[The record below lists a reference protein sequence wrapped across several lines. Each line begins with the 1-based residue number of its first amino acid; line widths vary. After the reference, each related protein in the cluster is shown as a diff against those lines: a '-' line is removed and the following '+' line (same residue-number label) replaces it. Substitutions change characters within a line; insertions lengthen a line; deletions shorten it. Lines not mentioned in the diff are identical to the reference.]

1 MTDKSNAA
9 VATPNED
16 SGMSL
21 IANADMNKMAAQLQ
35 AISNF
40 QVMVEKNLNS
50 GQDFG
55 VIPGTGKPTLLKPG
69 AEKIQMLM
77 GVTSEYEVTNKIED
91 YEKGFFAYTVRCT
104 LSKGGTK
111 ITEGL
116 GSCNTKEKRYR
127 NQDTFMIVNTVLKM
141 AKKRAQV
148 DATLTIASLS
158 NVFTQDI
165 EDMDNFNQKERMDNM
180 SDGDAGATK
189 LTFGKHKGK
198 TLSELVGEDR
208 SYVEWLAKNAKQD
221 DLKQAATMALNPKK
235 AKAIDDAAQ
244 DVTDKMSPKPPKL
257 ATKNKL
263 DLISIFSKNIAKQT
277 NVSEREPANE
287 ILATIIDGWKGTQDD
302 WGKLTEKDA
311 TTACNNL
318 QKLQEGLVGHPDND
332 PFTKKDGIKDPEN
345 IKLPFD

>member
-180 SDGDAGATK
+180 SDGDAASTK
-189 LTFGKHKGK
+189 LTFGKHKGMTLGEVAK
-198 TLSELVGEDR
+198 EDKSYLSWLSE
-208 SYVEWLAKNAKQD
+208 NAKQD
-221 DLKQAATMALNPKK
+221 DLKQAAAMVLDPKRSK
-235 AKAIDDAAQ
+235 EIDDAAK
-244 DVTDKMSPKPPKL
+244 DVTDSMNPKL
-257 ATKNKL
+257 ATDNKL
-263 DLISIFSKNIAKQT
+263 KLIGIFSQQIAKKT
-277 NVSEREPANE
+277 NVGEREPANE
-287 ILATIIDGWKGTQDD
+287 VIAKIVTGWKGDPAD
-302 WGKLTEKDA
+302 WSKLTEKDA
-311 TTACNNL
+311 TTACNEL
-318 QKLQEGLVGHPDND
+318 RKLKEGLVGQPDSD
-332 PFTKKDGIKDPEN
+332 PFPKNPDAGNAEDIP
-345 IKLPFD
+345 LPFDAI

>member
-1 MTDKSNAA
+1 MTDKNNAA
-9 VATPNED
+9 VAVKNED

-21 IANADMNKMAAQLQ
+21 IASADMNKMASQLQ

-40 QVMVEKNLNS
+40 QVMVEKNLTKD
-50 GQDFG
+50 QDFG

-77 GVTSEYEVTNKIED
+77 GVTSEYEVINKIED

-116 GSCNTKEKRYR
+116 GSANTKEKRYH
-127 NQDTFMIVNTVLKM
+127 NQDVFMIVNTVLKM

-180 SDGDAGATK
+180 NDGDAGSTK
-189 LTFGKHKGK
+189 VTFGKHKGK
-198 TLSELVGEDR
+198 TLAEIVSEDR
-208 SYVEWLAKNAKQD
+208 SYVEWLADNAKQAD
-221 DLKQAATMALNPKK
+221 MKQAARMVLNPKRAQSVEAA
-235 AKAIDDAAQ
+235 AK
-244 DVTDKMSPKPPKL
+244 DVTEKMTSKPKL
-257 ATKNKL
+257 ITDSKRKL
-263 DLISIFSKNIAKQT
+263 LVFLSKEIAKKT
-277 NVSEREPANE
+277 NVAEGDPANE
-287 ILATIIDGWKGTQDD
+287 VLGQIVKGWKGTDED
-302 WGKLTEKDA
+302 WSQLTDKDA

-318 QKLQEGLVGHPDND
+318 QGLKEALVGKPNAD
-332 PFTKKDGIKDPEN
+332 PFQKKDIVSQEDIP
-345 IKLPFD
+345 LPFD